1 MRLANNRVR
10 IILLAACAGV
20 LLAACAAAA
29 AQKAAP
35 AKEPAAKP
43 AARKY
48 TGKVLK
54 KTYVYKTVGEVKIH
68 ADVHRHD
75 DAKRR
80 PVLVWFHGGALINGH
95 RAGVRRELRE
105 LCEAK
110 GYVLV
115 SFDYRLAPEVKL
127 PAIAEDIKDA
137 IKWLRAKGPELFNAD
152 PSRLVISGS
161 SAGGYITMLTGV
173 IVKPRPTA
181 LVSYCG
187 YGDVDGPWY
196 SQPSKHYLTR
206 PLVTKEQAMA
216 GVYKGVLTN
225 PPKDRKGRVA
235 RGRFYLYCRQNG
247 LWPKEVT
254 GFDPA
259 TQRDKLTP
267 YCPVRSMTADY
278 PPIAMV
284 HGTKD
289 TDVPY
294 EQSAAMAKALK
305 ARGVRHELLTIPNG
319 GHGCNTGDPA
329 PLAKARARAMEFI
342 TEHLAGGPPRPY
354 TNRWTKTKYVYKTV
368 GKVQIRADVHRRD
381 NGKPQPVL
389 VWFHG
394 GGLTTGDR
402 KWPPGDVVN
411 LCKREGYV
419 LVSFDYRLAPEVKL
433 PEIIADVKD
442 GFRWIRQR
450 GPELFQ
456 ADPSRIVVS
465 GSSAGGYLTLMTG
478 VVIKPRPA
486 ALVTY
491 WGYGDMDGDWVSK
504 PSEFYRKRYALVP
517 KAEAMKGV
525 GEVTTGGGWTKE
537 FYAARKKYNRYLRQ
551 EGLWTKAVSGF
562 DAETQRD
569 KLTPYCPVR
578 NITPEYPP
586 TFLVHGTDDTDVP
599 VSKAK
604 DMAREL
610 TRHGVAHE
618 MIIIPKA
625 GHRLRGGDK
634 ALVGKAQAAALKFI
648 TKYLGGKK
656 PPAKGGAKR

>member
-1 MRLANNRVR
+1 MTAPSTAVRLAVLA
-10 IILLAACAGV
+10 ILAGAIGAAR
-20 LLAACAAAA
+20 
-29 AQKAAP
+29 AP
-35 AKEPAAKP
+35 AQPASRPAREPIP
-43 AARKY
+43 
-48 TGKVLK
+48 TGKFMRR
-54 KTYVYKTVGEVKIH
+54 TYVYKTVGDIKIH
-68 ADVHRHD
+68 ADVHRAD
-75 DAKRR
+75 DALRR
-80 PVLVWFHGGALINGH
+80 PVVAWFHGGALIMGS
-95 RAGVRRELRE
+95 RRQMPGDVLS
-105 LCEAK
+105 LCKTE
-110 GYVLV
+110 GYILV

-152 PSRLVISGS
+152 PSRLVISGG
-161 SAGGYITMLTGV
+161 SAGGYITMLTG
-173 IVKPRPTA
+173 IIIKPRPTA

-187 YGDVDGPWY
+187 YGDVDGAWY
-196 SQPSKHYLTR
+196 AQPSEHYRTK
-206 PLVTKEQAMA
+206 PLVSKERAYA

-225 PPKDRKGRVA
+225 PPAGRQARNA
-235 RGRFYLYCRQNG
+235 RGRFYLYLRQNG

-267 YCPVRSMTADY
+267 YCPVRNITPEY

-294 EQSAAMAKALK
+294 EQSANMAKELT

-319 GHGCNTGDPA
+319 GHGCRSGDPTDV
-329 PLAKARARAMEFI
+329 AKARTAALAFI
-342 TEHLAGGPPRPY
+342 TEHLAPLAAKPTTRKH
-354 TNRWTKTKYVYKTV
+354 TNRFMKTKYVYKTV
-368 GKVQIRADVHRRD
+368 GEVKIRADVHRTD
-381 NGKPQPVL
+381 NGKPQPVV

-402 KWPPGDVVN
+402 KWPPGDLIA

-442 GFRWIRQR
+442 GFRWIRQH
-450 GPELFQ
+450 GGELFQ
-456 ADPSRIVVS
+456 ADPSRIVVC

-486 ALVTY
+486 AVVTY
-491 WGYGDMDGDWVSK
+491 WAYGDVDGDWVSK
-504 PSEFYRKRYALVP
+504 PGEFYRKRYALVS

-525 GEVTTGGGWTKE
+525 GKVTTGGGWTKE

-551 EGLWTKAVSGF
+551 NGLWTKEVSGF
-562 DAETQRD
+562 DAATQRD

-634 ALVGKAQAAALKFI
+634 GLVAQARAAALKFV
-648 TKYLGGKK
+648 TKHLSAK
-656 PPAKGGAKR
+656 PPAKSKGAAKG